1 MNRLAY
7 LATGRMI
14 AMVQGFSK
22 LRVHL
27 HGHEQ
32 IPKHGSKIFVVNHFT
47 RIETL
52 LLPYHMFRL
61 TGVPVWSLADASFF
75 DGPLKNVLDMI
86 GAVSTRS
93 PDRDSV
99 IVRTL
104 LTGEANWIIFPEGR
118 MVKHKEQFQPRRILP
133 AKGLRPHSGA
143 ATLALRTEFYRQRL
157 LGLVEGEP
165 EELERVKRQF
175 QLEELE
181 PVLKGKTLIVPVNV
195 TYYPL
200 RAKENILTMLTD
212 VFMKKA
218 SPRLREEML
227 TEGSMLFSGVDIDI
241 RFGDPIDPATSLASP
256 LIERDINSPS
266 RIGFD
271 DEIPSLPEMRREA
284 SHLMMRYMRAIY
296 SLTTVNHEHLFA
308 SLLRVFPFKKI
319 AEDDFRRRAFLLA
332 SNSVKS
338 SGVCRHESLN
348 TSQTHLL
355 TDDRYHKY
363 RDFVL
368 LAQEKGALARRG
380 GKLIKD
386 RGKFSAPFDLQLA
399 RIDNPVGV
407 IANEVVPLTSL
418 QREIHL
424 TAWLPGW
431 VVRNRV
437 AATLEREALEEFDA
451 DYRTFYRP
459 NESKER
465 SIGRPVL
472 LKGRTRELGVVLVHG
487 FLSAP
492 AEVAELAA
500 FLNGKGLWV
509 YQVRLK
515 GHGTSPDDLALRNR
529 REWVD
534 SIDIGYALLSA
545 VCRRVV
551 IGGFSF
557 GAGVALDCASR
568 IPDIAGVFAVCP
580 PQRLM
585 DISSKFAPA
594 VTAWNRVMDVLRYQ
608 WGKKEFVVTVPER
621 PHINYARLPILALR
635 ELERFMR
642 ELEPKLGKIKTPVLV
657 LQSEGDPV
665 VDPRGS
671 RRLFEMLRCEK
682 KEYLKFPLQRH
693 GILAGPGSEEVH
705 AAIAAFVAGI
715 SGAPGS
721 ASPGNP
727 VAVDAAAP

>member
-14 AMVQGFSK
+14 ALVQGFSK

-27 HGHEQ
+27 HGSEKL
-32 IPKHGSKIFVVNHFT
+32 PKNGSTIFVVNHFT

-75 DGPLKNVLDMI
+75 DGPLKNVLDMV

-93 PDRDSV
+93 PDRDRV

-133 AKGLRPHSGA
+133 PRGHRPHSGA

-157 LGLVEGEP
+157 MRLAERQS
-165 EELERVKRQF
+165 EELERVKAQF
-175 QLEELE
+175 QLEDLE
-181 PVLKGKTLIVPVNV
+181 PVLQGKTVIVPVNV

-200 RAKENILTMLTD
+200 RARENVLSMLAD

-218 SPRLREEML
+218 SPRVREEML

-241 RFGDPIDPATSLASP
+241 RFGDPIDPATALASP
-256 LIERDINSPS
+256 LIERDISS
-266 RIGFD
+266 TSSIGFD
-271 DEIPSLPEMRREA
+271 DELPSLPEMRREA
-284 SHLMMRYMRAIY
+284 SLLMLRYMRAIY

-308 SLLRVFPFKKI
+308 SLLRVLPFKGI
-319 AEDDFRRRAFLLA
+319 AEEEFRRRAFLLA
-332 SNSVKS
+332 ADSVKK
-338 SGVCRHESLN
+338 SGVFCHESLN
-348 TSQTHLL
+348 TSQTHLI

-368 LAQEKGALARRG
+368 LAQEKGVLTRRH

-386 RGKFSAPFDLQLA
+386 RSKFSAPFDLQLA

-407 IANEVVPLTSL
+407 IANEVVPLAAL

-437 AATLEREALEEFDA
+437 AATLEREALEEFEE
-451 DYRTFYRP
+451 DYRAFYRD
-459 NESKER
+459 NESKDPAV
-465 SIGRPVL
+465 GRPVL
-472 LKGRTRELGVVLVHG
+472 LKGRSRNLGVVLVHG

-500 FLNGKGLWV
+500 YLNQRGLWV

-515 GHGTSPDDLALRNR
+515 GHGTSPDDLAIRKR

-534 SIDIGYALLSA
+534 SIDQGYALLNA
-545 VCRRVV
+545 LCRRVV

-568 IPDIAGVFAVCP
+568 LPDVAGVFAVCP

-585 DISSKFAPA
+585 DISSQFAPA
-594 VTAWNRVMDVLRYQ
+594 INVWNRVMDALRYQ
-608 WGKKEFVVTVPER
+608 WAKKEFVVTVPER
-621 PHINYARLPILALR
+621 PQINYARLPVMALR
-635 ELERFMR
+635 ELERFMK
-642 ELEPKLGKIKTPVLV
+642 ELEPKLGTITTPVLV

-665 VDPRGS
+665 VDPKGS
-671 RRLFEMLRCEK
+671 RRLFEMLRSERK
-682 KEYLKFPLQRH
+682 AYLKFPLQRH

-705 AAIAAFVAGI
+705 AAIAAFVEGI
-715 SGAPGS
+715 SGAPG
-721 ASPGNP
+721 ASYPGNP
-727 VAVDAAAP
+727 AADAAAP